1 MSPEERIIAYGSPDA
16 RPTQLKLK
24 AGQLEMIYEKGS
36 LRWIRLGNT
45 EIIRMIYSAVRDR
58 NWGTIEPRI
67 ESESIQVTENSFGI
81 ELKVCYQSGP
91 IHFIAEYT
99 ITGAN
104 NTIRFKMSGIA
115 QSDFL
120 KNRIG
125 FCVLH
130 PIRECAGKPGC
141 VTHPDERISDFVFP
155 EQISPNQP
163 VKNIRAMSWEP
174 AAKTTAKLYFSGD
187 TFEMEDQ
194 RNWTDASFKTYCT
207 PLELPFPAEIK
218 KGEKITQLVELV
230 VETENHLRKPK
241 PDFVFS
247 WQTDRISK
255 FPELGTAISSR
266 KEALTQHES
275 SLLKKL
281 PMKHLR
287 VEVQLNEPGFRNEF
301 EKASRES
308 NLLGWSLFV
317 VLYLSENQSEEVQQF
332 IAICLELNL
341 NVKYILPV
349 GKNHLPHNEFNA
361 ISDKIRKSLPFTL
374 IGTGVNAY
382 FAELNRSL
390 PTIDK
395 ADFVSFAICP
405 QVHAF
410 DHASL
415 VENLEAQAEVV
426 SSAQKLFPDQPVFVS
441 PVSLRQRFNVVA
453 TSTDPEP
460 VPGVLPPSVDP
471 RQLSVFAASW
481 TLGSLKYLAQAN
493 TNLISYYETTGWKG
507 FIQGEKPSPVK
518 RFFPSEANQ
527 IFPVY
532 EAMKEISGFSHV
544 IHSRSSHP
552 LLFDGL
558 VLRSEQEI
566 KLFLFSFSPEELEL
580 KIDQLVDV
588 LEIKSMLYPSQP
600 DVSGDRLK
608 LRAWDLVIIRVRL
621 LTI

>member
-1 MSPEERIIAYGSPDA
+1 MTPEKRINAYGSPDA
-16 RPTQLKLK
+16 MPTQLKLK
-24 AGQLEMIYEKGS
+24 AGQLEVVYENGS
-36 LRWIRLGNT
+36 LRWIRLGDS
-45 EIIRMIYSAVRDR
+45 EILRMIYSAVRDR

-67 ESESIQVTENSFGI
+67 ESESIQTTENSFEI

-99 ITGAN
+99 ISGAN
-104 NTIRFKMSGIA
+104 NTIWFRMSGIA

-130 PIRECAGKPGC
+130 PIRECAGKPGR
-141 VTHPDERISDFVFP
+141 VIHPDERTSDFVFP

-163 VKNIRAMSWEP
+163 VKNVQSISWEP
-174 AAKTTAKLYFSGD
+174 AAKTTAKLYFSGAV
-187 TFEMEDQ
+187 FEMEDQ

-207 PLELPFPAEIK
+207 PLELPFPTEIK
-218 KGEKITQLVELV
+218 LGEKISQLVELV
-230 VETENHLRKPK
+230 VETENHSGKPK
-241 PDFVFS
+241 QDLVFS
-247 WQTDRISK
+247 LQADRISK
-255 FPELGTAISSR
+255 IPELGTAVSSR

-287 VEVQLNEPGFRNEF
+287 VEIKLNEPGFQNQL

-308 NLLGWSLFV
+308 NLLRWSLFV
-317 VLYLSENQSEEVQQF
+317 VLYLSENQSDELQKF

-349 GKNHLPHNEFNA
+349 GKNHLPHKEFNT
-361 ISDKIRKSLPFTL
+361 ISEQIRKSLPSVL

-382 FAELNRSL
+382 FAELNRSR
-390 PTIDK
+390 PTIDE
-395 ADFVSFAICP
+395 ADFISFTICP

-426 SSAQKLFPDQPVFVS
+426 SSAQKLFPDKPVFVS

-453 TSTDPEP
+453 TSADPEP
-460 VPGVLPPSVDP
+460 TPGVLPHSVDP
-471 RQLSVFAASW
+471 RQLSVFAANW
-481 TLGSLKYLAQAN
+481 TLGSLKYLAQTN
-493 TNLISYYETTGWKG
+493 TSLISYYETAGWRG

-518 RFFPSEANQ
+518 RFFPAEANQ

-544 IHSRSSHP
+544 IHSLSSHP

-558 VLRSEQEI
+558 ILRSEQEI
-566 KLFLFSFSPEELEL
+566 KLLLFSFFPEELEV
-580 KIDQLVDV
+580 KIDQSVEI
-588 LEIKSMLYPSQP
+588 LEIKSMLYHTPP
-600 DVSGDRLK
+600 EISGEILK
-608 LRAWDLVIIRVRL
+608 LKAWDLMIIRVR
-621 LTI
+621 